1 MTRSEWICNT
11 CGEEFATKGR
21 RDGHRERAHRQRTL
35 IGLEK
40 RDVERS
46 RNGKFICTCG
56 REYTLASSLCRH
68 QKRCKEEILS
78 KEIGNDERG
87 I

>member
-1 MTRSEWICNT
+1 MTRAEWICNT

-21 RDGHRERAHRQRTL
+21 RDSHRERAHRPRTL

-40 RDVERS
+40 RGMERS

-56 REYTLASSLCRH
+56 REYTLIYSLRRH
-68 QKRCKEEILS
+68 QKRCKKEILP
-78 KEIGNDERG
+78 EETGNDERG

>member
-1 MTRSEWICNT
+1 MTRSEWIYNICE
-11 CGEEFATKGR
+11 EEFATREK
-21 RDGHRERAHRQRTL
+21 RDNHRERVHRQRTL

-56 REYTLASSLCRH
+56 KEYTLTYSLRRH
-68 QKRCKEEILS
+68 QKRCKKEILS
-78 KEIGNDERG
+78 KETGNDERG